1 MMTTNLK
8 LAEKVLVELLTTGV
22 KEICL
27 CAGARNSPF
36 VLLLDGLFPFKVYH
50 FFEERSAGFFAL
62 GRVAATLRPVAVI
75 TTSGTAVG
83 ELLPAAI
90 EGTYSSL
97 PLIMISADRPK
108 SYRGSGAP
116 QTIDQVGIFSYYI
129 EATFD
134 LDMEN
139 THFSLKSLSWRKPVH
154 VNVCFQEPLLD
165 SEVPTALDFPKER
178 RVTFTR
184 PQSENDVVAISSF
197 FKTHRPLAIVG
208 TLPEKSREPMGKF
221 LSHLGCPLYLEG
233 PSGLRGHPALK
244 SCELFGGDSI
254 LRKILRTQVCD
265 SVVRI
270 GGVPTT
276 RVWRDFEDLLQEVP
290 ILSVG
295 YNHYTGL
302 SRQVQHFTSIESLV
316 RAEVQVHNSATVEL
330 MAADRKAHRFFEELL
345 KKYPLSEHAMVRAYS
360 ECIKNDN
367 VFLGNSLPVREWDM
381 AASPDYCPKRIAASR
396 GANGIDG
403 QISTF
408 FGWARPDAMNWA
420 LFGDLTTMYDLSA
433 PWVCSQMETNNLRI
447 GIINN
452 SGGRIFERI
461 FRKDIFINAH
471 DIEFSHWAKMWNWE
485 YFLWQSPQEMTT
497 DLPQRCMIEMRPNL
511 EQTATLLNEWDQYWK
526 NDV

>member
-1 MMTTNLK
+1 MTNNLK

-75 TTSGTAVG
+75 TTSGTAIG

-108 SYRGSGAP
+108 VYRGSGAP

-165 SEVPTALDFPKER
+165 SEVPKALEFPNER
-178 RVTFTR
+178 RVTLTR

-197 FKTHRPLAIVG
+197 FKTHRPIAIVG
-208 TLPEKSREPMGKF
+208 SLPEKSREPVRKF
-221 LSHLGCPLYLEG
+221 LARLDCPLHIEG
-233 PSGLRGHPALK
+233 PSGLRAHPELRDR
-244 SCELFGGDSI
+244 ELFGGDSI
-254 LRKILRTQVCD
+254 IRKILRTKKCD

-276 RVWRDFEDLLQEVP
+276 RVWRDFEDLLSEVP

-316 RAEVQVHNSATVEL
+316 RAEVQCHGTDTAEL
-330 MAADRKAHRFFEELL
+330 LAEDRKALAYFEDLL
-345 KKYPLSEHAMVRAYS
+345 KKYPLSEHALVRAYS
-360 ECIKNDN
+360 QTVKDDHI
-367 VFLGNSLPVREWDM
+367 FLGNSLPVREWDT
-381 AASPDYCPKRIAASR
+381 AASTEFCPRRIAASR

-408 FGWARPDAMNWA
+408 FGWAVKGPMNWS
-420 LFGDLTTMYDLSA
+420 LFGDLTALYDLSA
-433 PWVCSQMETNNLRI
+433 PWICSQMETKDLRI
-447 GIINN
+447 GIMNN

-461 FRKDIFINAH
+461 FRKDIFINSH
-471 DIEFSHWAKMWNWE
+471 DIEFSHWAKMWGWD
-485 YFLWQSPQEMTT
+485 YVLWSEPQQMTR
-497 DLPQRCMIEMRPNL
+497 DLPQKCVIEMKPNL
-511 EQTATLLNEWDQYWK
+511 EQTANLLNDWDLYWK
-526 NDV
+526 NDI